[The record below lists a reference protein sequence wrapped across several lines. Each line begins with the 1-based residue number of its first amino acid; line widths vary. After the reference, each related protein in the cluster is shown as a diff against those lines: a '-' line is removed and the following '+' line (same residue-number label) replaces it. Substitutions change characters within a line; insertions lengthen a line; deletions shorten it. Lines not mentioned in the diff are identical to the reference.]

1 MDTEGVN
8 SKDDGGR
15 YVGEKKGGRGIE
27 QRKERQRGGGKRE
40 EGSETGL
47 YKLSSVTYQPTSFPF
62 FRTAIHSAAFNDHVE
77 CLQLLL
83 KRNGAADIADSQGRT
98 PLMMAANFG
107 HSSVVGKWDSLDV

>member
-40 EGSETGL
+40 EGREAG
-47 YKLSSVTYQPTSFPF
+47 LSSVTYQLPF
-62 FRTAIHSAAFNDHVE
+62 LSLGRLYI
-77 CLQLLL
+77 LLPSM
-83 KRNGAADIADSQGRT
+83 I
-98 PLMMAANFG
+98 M
-107 HSSVVGKWDSLDV
+107 SSVYSCF

>member
-40 EGSETGL
+40 EGSEAGL
-47 YKLSSVTYQPTSFPF
+47 YKLSSVNIPTNFLSFLQDSYTF
-62 FRTAIHSAAFNDHVE
+62 C
-77 CLQLLL
+77 CLQ
-83 KRNGAADIADSQGRT
+83 
-98 PLMMAANFG
+98 
-107 HSSVVGKWDSLDV
+107 